1 MACMQNITSVN
12 PTHRV
17 TITDT
22 EPYPSELVEDHTRHY
37 FTYLVIFNMTDF
49 VVNTTAT
56 AVAKVA
62 VSEIVSHFRGE
73 YDEQQVKEQILQ
85 KLDVLKDHLEALRN
99 KEFKTALETLTMW
112 SRSENDANNKLNMD
126 RLRKAQELSMEAA
139 HIVKDPIDKVRSYA
153 MNIYAVYFRQ
163 AFLGIRE
170 GKSEEASF
178 RLAKRETQNI
188 LRVVL
193 EKDFVRSACEVE
205 SGKSFISYMRP
216 KTSRRLLLAEVAS
229 ISHAVLSLPPCSENW
244 SHPCLDIFD
253 EAVTKMTSEGSTHIQ
268 KELVDRIINPKLH
281 KTLAGHSGWVQ
292 CCAVFDGDSKAI
304 SGSDDKTLKVWDL
317 KSGSCVHT
325 LRGHSDGVICCAVFD
340 GDSKAISGSGD
351 KTLKVWDLKSGSCVH
366 TLTGHSDGVRFCAVF
381 DGDSKAISG
390 SWDKTLKVWHLPPV
404 ASHDAQNT
412 KKLGPADDGGRNF
425 NSAIIDLAPVS
436 LTIESS
442 TESGGGL
449 KASSTFD
456 EPALSITSDPQEREA
471 YDMDIHSEIGHFQP

>member
-1 MACMQNITSVN
+1 
-12 PTHRV
+12 
-17 TITDT
+17 
-22 EPYPSELVEDHTRHY
+22 
-37 FTYLVIFNMTDF
+37 MTDF
-49 VVNTTAT
+49 VVNTAAT

-112 SRSENDANNKLNMD
+112 SRSDNDANNELNMD
-126 RLRKAQELSMEAA
+126 RLKKAQELSMEAA
-139 HIVKDPIDKVRSYA
+139 QIVKDPIDKVRSYA

-205 SGKSFISYMRP
+205 NGKSFISYMRP

-253 EAVTKMTSEGSTHIQ
+253 EAVTKITSEGSTHIQ

-281 KTLAGHSGWVQ
+281 KTLTGHSGTVL
-292 CCAVFDGDSKAI
+292 CCAVFHGDSKAI
-304 SGSDDKTLKVWDL
+304 SGSWDD
-317 KSGSCVHT
+317 
-325 LRGHSDGVICCAVFD
+325 
-340 GDSKAISGSGD
+340 
-351 KTLKVWDLKSGSCVH
+351 TLKVWDLKSGSCVH
-366 TLTGHSDGVRFCAVF
+366 TLTGHSDLVTCCAVF

-390 SWDKTLKVWHLPPV
+390 SGDGTLKVWLLPPV
-404 ASHDAQNT
+404 TSNEAQNT
-412 KKLGPADDGGRNF
+412 KKLGPADEGGGSLI
-425 NSAIIDLAPVS
+425 SAIIDLVPDS
-436 LTIESS
+436 LTIESL
-442 TESGGGL
+442 TESGGGV

-471 YDMDIHSEIGHFQP
+471 YDMDIHSEIGHF

>member
-1 MACMQNITSVN
+1 
-12 PTHRV
+12 
-17 TITDT
+17 
-22 EPYPSELVEDHTRHY
+22 
-37 FTYLVIFNMTDF
+37 MTDF
-49 VVNTTAT
+49 VVNTAAT

-112 SRSENDANNKLNMD
+112 SRSDNDANNELNMD
-126 RLRKAQELSMEAA
+126 RLKKAQELSMEAA
-139 HIVKDPIDKVRSYA
+139 QIVKDPIDKVRSYA

-205 SGKSFISYMRP
+205 NGKSFISYMRP

-253 EAVTKMTSEGSTHIQ
+253 EAVTKITSEGSTHIQ
-268 KELVDRIINPKLH
+268 KELVDRIINPKLQ
-281 KTLAGHSGWVQ
+281 KTLTGHSRYV
-292 CCAVFDGDSKAI
+292 
-304 SGSDDKTLKVWDL
+304 
-317 KSGSCVHT
+317 
-325 LRGHSDGVICCAVFD
+325 RCCAVFD

-351 KTLKVWDLKSGSCVH
+351 GTLKVWL
-366 TLTGHSDGVRFCAVF
+366 
-381 DGDSKAISG
+381 
-390 SWDKTLKVWHLPPV
+390 LPPV
-404 ASHDAQNT
+404 TSNEAQNT
-412 KKLGPADDGGRNF
+412 KKLGPADEGGG
-425 NSAIIDLAPVS
+425 SLISTIIDLVPDS

-442 TESGGGL
+442 TESGGGVR
-449 KASSTFD
+449 ASSTFD
-456 EPALSITSDPQEREA
+456 EPALSVTSDPQEREA
-471 YDMDIHSEIGHFQP
+471 YDMDIHSEIGHF